1 MKTAIINARVKPEL
15 KNDVEKIL
23 AQLGISTTQA
33 ITMFF
38 EQIKLNRGIPFELKL
53 YFNRQQY
60 EPYQASGNLR
70 SQGC

>member
-1 MKTAIINARVKPEL
+1 
-15 KNDVEKIL
+15 VEKIL

-53 YFNRQQY
+53 PNEETQAAMEDARANRDLESVDVEQLKARMTQ
-60 EPYQASGNLR
+60 
-70 SQGC
+70 